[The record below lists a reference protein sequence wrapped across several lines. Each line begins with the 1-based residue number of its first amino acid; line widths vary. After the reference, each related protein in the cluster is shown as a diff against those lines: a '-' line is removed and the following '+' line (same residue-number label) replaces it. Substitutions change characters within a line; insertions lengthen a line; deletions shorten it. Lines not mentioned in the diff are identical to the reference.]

1 VVEEGMVVAMSLG
14 PHTGFSFVGS
24 WPMSSLRLHAHT
36 PWRKATIVVVRMATN
51 VVRRKA
57 TAMAEGRVLTRRLGA
72 RLQLW
77 MKAARRGIVIEENRW
92 SGG

>member
-1 VVEEGMVVAMSLG
+1 VVVAMSLG

-57 TAMAEGRVLTRRLGA
+57 TTMAEGRVLTRRLGA
-72 RLQLW
+72 RLQPW
-77 MKAARRGIVIEENRW
+77 MKATRRGIVIEENRW